1 MIDVFSRGSFDPA
14 GELIHQFST
23 IATAGVLT
31 DIVGSVGCA
40 EAKKLTLLAFSNQRK
55 PNSSVGQQCSV
66 CTKTSSMFVS
76 MRVCRVCHRTVCTKC
91 CSKKSL
97 FAGLNYALC
106 KVSSCTNCIVQ
117 AKGMQVRPAEESF
130 SLLNRSVRASS
141 TASERSY
148 EGMSSTA
155 FFSHYETE
163 SISVQ
168 DALRSSLLGVH
179 EARMSIDS
187 GISEEDVE
195 QIMARIMNEQRA
207 RAASRVPSVRTIE
220 AAASSMPT
228 TPHGHVRSISH
239 ATGSR
244 EQDDLFVRLVELHRA
259 AKLAQTT
266 MLANQ
271 QLMDQNPQS
280 RE

>member
-40 EAKKLTLLAFSNQRK
+40 ESKKLTLLAFSNQRM
-55 PNSSVGQQCSV
+55 PNTSVGQQCSV
-66 CTKTSSMFVS
+66 CTKISSMFVS

-106 KVSSCTNCIVQ
+106 QVSCCTNCIVQ
-117 AKGMQVRPAEESF
+117 AKGMKVRPAEESF
-130 SLLNRSVRASS
+130 SLLNRFVRASS

-148 EGMSSTA
+148 EGMSSTT
-155 FFSHYETE
+155 FSQYENE
-163 SISVQ
+163 SISIQ
-168 DALRSSLLGVH
+168 DTLHSSLLGVH
-179 EARMSIDS
+179 ESRMSIDS

-195 QIMARIMNEQRA
+195 QIMARIMSEQRA
-207 RAASRVPSVRTIE
+207 RAASRVPSVRKIE
-220 AAASSMPT
+220 ATGSSLPT
-228 TPHGHVRSISH
+228 TPHDHVRSNSH
-239 ATGSR
+239 APASK
-244 EQDDLFVRLVELHRA
+244 EQDDLFVRLVELQRA
-259 AKLAQTT
+259 AKQAQST

-280 RE
+280 